1 VVARRSRHNPS
12 ESAWFGP
19 NAPRA
24 AARQDVFWPPSSAPH
39 AQSGPRNEVRRSGGQ
54 GVAGSNPV
62 SPTKHSTLND
72 LVGVGFTNYGPPGQ
86 KRSPS
91 IEHCLHIRTQI
102 AHRNGR
108 VLVPAQ
114 VSCIGATA
122 HAPTT
127 ASRPG
132 WRSHSNPG
140 KGLSEDV
147 GVIGMQHPA
156 AERAIVTAAT
166 RRGPWT
172 TARTHPTGAVDP
184 TEGRG
189 GDRSED
195 ERVIRDRFGH
205 PSCRR
210 TRRP

>member
-39 AQSGPRNEVRRSGGQ
+39 AQSWPRNEVRRSGGQ

-108 VLVPAQ
+108 VLVPAH

-140 KGLSEDV
+140 KGVVRGCRS
-147 GVIGMQHPA
+147 HRHA
-156 AERAIVTAAT
+156 APGSRASDCDGSDASRPLDYRTHSPHWC
-166 RRGPWT
+166 RGP
-172 TARTHPTGAVDP
+172 D
-184 TEGRG
+184 
-189 GDRSED
+189 
-195 ERVIRDRFGH
+195 
-205 PSCRR
+205 RR
-210 TRRP
+210 TGR